1 MGKKVL
7 AIVLSSILVC
17 LNIISVEAKENYEEQ
32 SMTVTEDFIK
42 QAEVEVSN
50 QGYLKLTKINTCG
63 KKSGNIIQKEAE
75 VLVLVPEKEEN
86 LKKALKDIQGI
97 KKGEISTT
105 ESKKFVKSI
114 NQSNN
119 EVAVMSQGSGTK
131 SNEIW
136 GCAVALTISYD
147 ETVKNGRN
155 AVLLRKVSS
164 NIKNGNSV
172 YVSKYT
178 INYGCSG
185 ATQSQNYK
193 TQNGSKSYGYVPATH
208 SESKT
213 ITCPSTWAYVYEES
227 YIATVGANMSV
238 AVKKRSG
245 QSTTSTTLSISNN
258 LGF

>member
-42 QAEVEVSN
+42 QAGHVRLSEVEVSN

-131 SNEIW
+131 SN
-136 GCAVALTISYD
+136 
-147 ETVKNGRN
+147 
-155 AVLLRKVSS
+155 
-164 NIKNGNSV
+164 
-172 YVSKYT
+172 
-178 INYGCSG
+178 
-185 ATQSQNYK
+185 
-193 TQNGSKSYGYVPATH
+193 
-208 SESKT
+208 
-213 ITCPSTWAYVYEES
+213 
-227 YIATVGANMSV
+227 
-238 AVKKRSG
+238 
-245 QSTTSTTLSISNN
+245 
-258 LGF
+258 

>member
-1 MGKKVL
+1 
-7 AIVLSSILVC
+7 
-17 LNIISVEAKENYEEQ
+17 
-32 SMTVTEDFIK
+32 MTVTEDFIK

-136 GCAVALTISYD
+136 GCAVNVVNLSFIVRNRYYLFSYFCVIFYLLFLV
-147 ETVKNGRN
+147 VKCSFYNYYCIYADLYLSYVHTYGCVVFVN
-155 AVLLRKVSS
+155 VSFYNILLNSLVLL
-164 NIKNGNSV
+164 
-172 YVSKYT
+172 
-178 INYGCSG
+178 
-185 ATQSQNYK
+185 
-193 TQNGSKSYGYVPATH
+193 P
-208 SESKT
+208 
-213 ITCPSTWAYVYEES
+213 
-227 YIATVGANMSV
+227 
-238 AVKKRSG
+238 
-245 QSTTSTTLSISNN
+245 TLPV
-258 LGF
+258 